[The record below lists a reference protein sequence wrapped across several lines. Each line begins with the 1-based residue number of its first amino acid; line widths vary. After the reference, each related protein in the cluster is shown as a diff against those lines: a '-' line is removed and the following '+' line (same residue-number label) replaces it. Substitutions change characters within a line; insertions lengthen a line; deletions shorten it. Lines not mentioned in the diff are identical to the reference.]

1 VHDLLGPL
9 ILFSLA
15 MSFTAGPNVVMVT
28 ASAANF
34 GFRPVL
40 PHIAGITVGFAAMIL
55 ASGLGLAGLFQA
67 EPRLHTALKYVGGA
81 YLLYLAWRIA
91 NAGASGDGA
100 TRARPINFFEAILFQ
115 LVNPKGW
122 VSAIGAVAA
131 FSTVGGNVLAETLLI
146 VLVLGSACTAS
157 VTVWAAFGV
166 AIGRF
171 LGRPAV
177 RRAFNWSMAALL
189 VLSLV
194 PVFA

>member
-1 VHDLLGPL
+1 MHDLLGPL

-15 MSFTAGPNVVMVT
+15 MSFTLGPNVVMVT

-67 EPRLHTALKYVGGA
+67 EPRLHTALKYIGGA

-91 NAGASGDGA
+91 NAGAASGI
-100 TRARPINFFEAILFQ
+100 ARPRPISFVEAILFQ

-146 VLVLGSACTAS
+146 TLVLGSACTAS
-157 VTVWAAFGV
+157 VTVWAAFGT

-171 LGRPAV
+171 LGRLRV

-194 PVFA
+194 PVFRT

>member
-1 VHDLLGPL
+1 MHDLLGPL

-15 MSFTAGPNVVMVT
+15 MSFTPGPNVVMVT

-40 PHIAGITVGFAAMIL
+40 PHIAGIAAGFAAMIL
-55 ASGLGLAGLFQA
+55 ASGLGLAGIFQA

-81 YLLYLAWRIA
+81 YLLWLAWRIA
-91 NAGASGDGA
+91 NAGAASAG
-100 TRARPINFFEAILFQ
+100 ARPRPITFTEAVLFQ
-115 LVNPKGW
+115 LLNPKGW

-131 FSTVGGNVLAETLLI
+131 FSTVGGNVVVETLIITLI
-146 VLVLGSACTAS
+146 LDAACTAS
-157 VTVWAAFGV
+157 VTVWAAFGT

-171 LGRPAV
+171 LGAPGI

-194 PVFA
+194 PVFW